1 MNYMQNFNH
10 HSIATGGKG
19 MRIAWNDEEA
29 ASAFKLCSEE
39 ALSSF
44 GDDRMIVEKFVDSP
58 RHIEIQVGPVYFIM
72 LKFLSFYLVT
82 TYYRMLCRLVHKSV
96 LYHLFS

>member
-1 MNYMQNFNH
+1 MRVQQKSKHMQNFNH
-10 HSIATGGKG
+10 HSTATGGKG

-44 GDDRMIVEKFVDSP
+44 GDDRMIVEKFVASP

-72 LKFLSFYLVT
+72 LKFLSFY
-82 TYYRMLCRLVHKSV
+82 
-96 LYHLFS
+96 